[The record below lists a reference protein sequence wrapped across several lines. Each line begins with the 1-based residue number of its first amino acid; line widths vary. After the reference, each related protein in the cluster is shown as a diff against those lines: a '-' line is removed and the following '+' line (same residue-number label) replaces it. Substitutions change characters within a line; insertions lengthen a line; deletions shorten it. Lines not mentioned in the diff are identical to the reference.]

1 MRPMDPRTPAIL
13 GAATAVGV
21 AADALLRGGSP
32 GLGFGLWAWGALI
45 VYLEVSRRLNA
56 RFAPDALPFAA
67 LAFLCSAF
75 VLIRASPVLA
85 ALNITATLSATALLS
100 LQTNTLPLRR
110 VQFVGYVR
118 GLARVALQ
126 ATLGAFGP
134 ILAVLTRLTSRSP
147 ATRSRSIPVIRGA
160 VVTAPAFLVFAILLT
175 LADASFEQLVL
186 DIVGIDA
193 WTPVNHLLV
202 VLSITLVFAGV
213 IHGRM
218 VTPAGMPTV
227 TPSATKSSSIG
238 LVEAGMLVGALD
250 LLFAIFV
257 VLQIQH
263 FFGGAETLA
272 ATPGLTA
279 AEYARRG
286 FFELV
291 IVEAMAVP
299 ILLGAEA
306 IMRGKT
312 PRDVAAFRVL
322 AGINLALLG
331 GIAVSAALR
340 LLLYRS
346 AFGLTESRVYA
357 GAVLVW
363 LVAVLVV
370 LAATVLVGRH
380 ERFTFAAIASAFLVL
395 LTLNAANP
403 DALIAST
410 NLAGAA
416 EHAGERTSGT
426 ASAFDVAYNASL
438 SADAWPTLLD
448 GLESLNSRDG
458 AQLVTTL
465 RQRRSAGDT
474 SDWRAWN
481 LGRRRGERA
490 LAVGEMPEFSPPTR
504 RAHSDDSGHSEVP
517 EPTGGLSW
525 P

>member
-13 GAATAVGV
+13 GTAAAVGV
-21 AADALLRGGSP
+21 AGDVLLRGGSP

-45 VYLEVSRRLNA
+45 VYLELSRRLNA
-56 RFAPDALPFAA
+56 RFAPDALLFAA

-75 VLIRASPVLA
+75 VLVRASPVLA

-100 LQTNTLPLRR
+100 LETGTLPLRR
-110 VQFVGYVR
+110 VHFVGYVR

-126 ATLGAFGP
+126 VIFGAFGP
-134 ILAVLTRLTSRSP
+134 TLAVLTRITSRSP
-147 ATRSRSIPVIRGA
+147 ATRSRSIPLIRGA
-160 VVTAPAFLVFAILLT
+160 VVTVPAFLVFAILLT

-186 DIVGIDA
+186 DIIGIDA

-213 IHGRM
+213 FHGQMIARADRLA
-218 VTPAGMPTV
+218 VTA
-227 TPSATKSSSIG
+227 SANRPDSIG

-250 LLFAIFV
+250 LLFATFV

-291 IVEAMAVP
+291 VVEALAVP

-331 GIAVSAALR
+331 GIAMSAAMR

-357 GAVLVW
+357 GGVLVW
-363 LVAVLVV
+363 LVAVLVA
-370 LAATVLVGRH
+370 LAATVLIGRH
-380 ERFTFAAIASAFLVL
+380 ERFTFAAIASAFVVL

-410 NLAGAA
+410 NLSRAA

-474 SDWRAWN
+474 TDWRAWN

-490 LAVGEMPEFSPPTR
+490 LAVVEMPEFSPPIR
-504 RAHSDDSGHSEVP
+504 RAHSEDSGHNEVP